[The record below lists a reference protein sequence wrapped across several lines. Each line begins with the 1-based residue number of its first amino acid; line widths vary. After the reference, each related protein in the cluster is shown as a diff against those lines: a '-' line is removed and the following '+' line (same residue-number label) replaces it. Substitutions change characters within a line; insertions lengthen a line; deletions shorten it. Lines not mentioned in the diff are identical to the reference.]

1 MRKLLFILIAC
12 AVSAGFAFPD
22 DYWPRTYFVGAGASV
37 GGSFGDLN
45 DHTLSAVDS
54 AGNKEKVYPPDLG
67 LIFHPDFYM
76 GVNIRDFSLAI
87 AFQYQKMDY
96 DLTKAPND
104 LDETES
110 RIWRF
115 GFEFTYN
122 LFWPDPLQFGF
133 GMGYSFTN
141 LKTKKSAVSEE
152 CVSASELMGSALV
165 FVLNAHYFFN
175 DYMAIVPSIKFHETW
190 FKSVYT
196 KQSGTSDLD
205 DYLWQSFL
213 VGGIALQFQF

>member
-1 MRKLLFILIAC
+1 MNERAITI
-12 AVSAGFAFPD
+12 
-22 DYWPRTYFVGAGASV
+22 T
-37 GGSFGDLN
+37 
-45 DHTLSAVDS
+45 DS
-54 AGNKEKVYPPDLG
+54 ADVRYKAHSAEMAFFGTPDLSIG
-67 LIFHPDFYM
+67 A
-76 GVNIRDFSLAI
+76 NIRCFSLMLD
-87 AFQYQKMDY
+87 FQYWKSEE
-96 DLTKAPND
+96 DLVDTD
-104 LDETES
+104 VSEDTQ
-110 RIWRF
+110 IWRV

-152 CVSASELMGSALV
+152 CISASELMGSALV